1 MEIGLSRIEIIA
13 LALNTG
19 ISFPD
24 LWVGLIMI
32 GSRYYADI
40 MLEAHGLVRHVESTM
55 LHRHRILRH
64 PGSEHAME

>member
-1 MEIGLSRIEIIA
+1 MEICLSRIEIIA
-13 LALNTG
+13 LDFDTSIG
-19 ISFPD
+19 FQD

-32 GSRYYADI
+32 GSRYCADI